1 MVPAPF
7 IVLLDAN
14 VLFPFSLRD
23 TLLRAAAAGFYQVR
37 WSSQIL
43 DEMARNLVSTG
54 TMPEEKA
61 RRLRAIMER
70 EFPEAAVTGDEHLV
84 AAMRNHE
91 KDRHVAAAAVKTGA
105 QVITTANLRDFAE
118 LPEGIEAQSPDVFLC
133 NLFDLDPDG
142 LRRAPSRAGRGSR
155 QPTDGL
161 RRTAGTPGARR
172 SRRGRRG
179 SGAPRPHMIA
189 SRAIVLG
196 SAQSRRPHCWR
207 VAKTKRPF
215 SAAAHCRSG

>member
-61 RRLRAIMER
+61 QRLRAIMER
-70 EFPEAAVTGDEHLV
+70 EFPEAEVTDYEHLI
-84 AAMRNHE
+84 AAMKNHE
-91 KDRHVAAAAVKTGA
+91 KDRHVAAAEPPTQAARSARARWAELRARYIRRAARTGA
-105 QVITTANLRDFAE
+105 QIPT
-118 LPEGIEAQSPDVFLC
+118 LPT
-133 NLFDLDPDG
+133 
-142 LRRAPSRAGRGSR
+142 R
-155 QPTDGL
+155 
-161 RRTAGTPGARR
+161 
-172 SRRGRRG
+172 
-179 SGAPRPHMIA
+179 
-189 SRAIVLG
+189 
-196 SAQSRRPHCWR
+196 
-207 VAKTKRPF
+207 
-215 SAAAHCRSG
+215 

>member
-43 DEMARNLVSTG
+43 DEMTRNLVSSG

-61 RRLRAIMER
+61 SRLRAVMTR
-70 EFPEAAVTGDEHLV
+70 EFPEAEVTGYEHLV
-84 AAMRNHE
+84 AAMKNDE
-91 KDRHVAAAAVKTGA
+91 KDRHVVAAAVKAGA
-105 QVITTANLRDFAE
+105 QVITTSNVKDFAE
-118 LPEGIEAQSPDVFLC
+118 LPEGIEAQPPDVFLC

-142 LRRAPSRAGRGSR
+142 FVELLRGQAEDLINPPMTFDELMDR
-155 QPTDGL
+155 L
-161 RRTAGTPGARR
+161 ARVV
-172 SRRGRRG
+172 
-179 SGAPRPHMIA
+179 PN
-189 SRAIVLG
+189 
-196 SAQSRRPHCWR
+196 
-207 VAKTKRPF
+207 F
-215 SAAAHCRSG
+215 AAAVREHAEAA